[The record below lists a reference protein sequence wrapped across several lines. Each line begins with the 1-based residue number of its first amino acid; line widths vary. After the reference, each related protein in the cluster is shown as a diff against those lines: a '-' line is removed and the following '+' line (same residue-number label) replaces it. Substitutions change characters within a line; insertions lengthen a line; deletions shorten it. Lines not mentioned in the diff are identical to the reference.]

1 MYFLTAKYTRN
12 RYSCNVSIISGNP
25 VMRDNVTSCENAM
38 SIKCGAF
45 KIALISINTTSN
57 FGIELINECSAHHEC
72 NVNNTVNECVHVHY
86 WCKIGK

>member
-1 MYFLTAKYTRN
+1 MYFWIAKYTHIHC
-12 RYSCNVSIISGNP
+12 SCNVSIISGNQ
-25 VMRDNVTSCENAM
+25 VMGDNVTSCENAI
-38 SIKCGAF
+38 SIKCVPF

-57 FGIELINECSAHHEC
+57 LGIELINECNAHHEC